1 MKAIFLELSL
11 WFMYIVPS
19 FYFDAVGFEYTYK
32 LFIMC
37 FSFSLGSQTSEQE
50 LFLDTKIFE
59 KGL

>member
-1 MKAIFLELSL
+1 
-11 WFMYIVPS
+11 MYVVTS
-19 FYFDAVGFEYTYK
+19 FYFDAVGFVYTYK